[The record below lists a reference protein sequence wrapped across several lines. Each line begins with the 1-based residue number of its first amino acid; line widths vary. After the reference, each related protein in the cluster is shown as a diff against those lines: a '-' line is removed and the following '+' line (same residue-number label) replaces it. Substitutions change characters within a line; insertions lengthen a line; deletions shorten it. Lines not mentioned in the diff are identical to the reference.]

1 MATWQKQLKDISMAL
16 AVVGGIWMAL
26 SVGITDVLNAIF
38 DPDSVDA
45 QTASELGGIDFVDR
59 IAIAG
64 VVLTLLSSAGLGV
77 ISVSGGNPPFLN
89 VLIRYQSTVIA
100 FIALSAFST
109 EVFDLLTA
117 NRDWST
123 FTDIQNSYLLFLS
136 MSVLSG
142 VAGLLMNRR

>member
-1 MATWQKQLKDISMAL
+1 MAL

-45 QTASELGGIDFVDR
+45 ATANELGGIDFVDR
-59 IAIAG
+59 IAISG

-77 ISVSGGNPPFLN
+77 ISVSGSNPPFLN
-89 VLIRYQSTVIA
+89 VLIRYQSVVIA

-142 VAGLLMNRR
+142 IAGLLVNRN